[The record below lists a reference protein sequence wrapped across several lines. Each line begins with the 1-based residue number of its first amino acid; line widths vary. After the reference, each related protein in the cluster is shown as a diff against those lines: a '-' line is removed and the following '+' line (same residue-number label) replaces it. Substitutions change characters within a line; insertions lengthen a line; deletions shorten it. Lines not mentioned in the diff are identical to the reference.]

1 MEAIS
6 RDGPSSAPCGMVC
19 CLNPHCH
26 QPQNPDDARFCQSCG
41 SVLVPKLRDRYHPV
55 RPLGQGG
62 FGRSYLAI
70 DRDRLDRPCVIKQFS
85 PQGSNVTLGAA
96 TVTQDGIHEK
106 CAQFFAEEAKRLS
119 ELGEHPQIP
128 TLYAY
133 FAEGGRLY
141 LVQQLIEGETLAQ
154 QVDRLGPLS
163 VVAVRSLLVDL
174 LPVLAFVHDNQ
185 VIHRDIKPDNI
196 VLPSLGAKPV
206 LIDFGVAKQLT
217 GELAT
222 KGGTRVGTEGYAPLE
237 QLRSGHAFPAS
248 DLYSLAATALFA
260 LTGCAPESLFDPLAN
275 RWVWRDR
282 LQDRGQAIEV
292 IDPVLG
298 QVLDRLLADR
308 VSARYASAA
317 EVLRALTGETVDR
330 ADGTEKVED
339 AEPTPGDNDP
349 PIALDLARCKWR
361 PTTTIAAHN
370 DRICALAFSP
380 DGQWLASG
388 GGDRQLRL
396 WDWRSGHLSRDLSGH
411 EGRISALQFSP
422 DGQAV
427 ISASSDRTI
436 RVWPLTDDGPHH
448 CLKHHQDWV
457 GAIALSPDGQTLV
470 SSGDDGRIVLWDWQR
485 GELKAS
491 YKASPRPIGA
501 ITWSPDG
508 TILISGGRDGT
519 IGFWDARSG
528 QLLTTL
534 HHHLGRICALQVTP
548 DGQWLVSAGEDK
560 TIKLWRLDRGQP
572 IDHKPH
578 QVLRDSTEAIFGLA
592 IAPNSGLLVSGG
604 EDHTVQVWQLADCSL
619 LQVLKGH
626 SWWVNAVAIAPDG
639 VTLASGSGDRTI
651 QLWELA

>member
-1 MEAIS
+1 M
-6 RDGPSSAPCGMVC
+6 
-19 CLNPHCH
+19 
-26 QPQNPDDARFCQSCG
+26 
-41 SVLVPKLRDRYHPV
+41 VPKLRDRYHPV
-55 RPLGQGG
+55 RPVGQGG

-70 DRDRLDRPCVIKQFS
+70 DCDRLDRPCIIKQFS
-85 PQGSNVTLGAA
+85 PQGSNVALGAA

-106 CAQFFAEEAKRLS
+106 YAQFFAEEAKRLS

-128 TLYAY
+128 ALYAY

-163 VVAVRSLLVDL
+163 VAAVRSLLVDL
-174 LPVLAFVHDNQ
+174 LPVLTFVHDNQ

-196 VLPSLGAKPV
+196 LLPSVGGKPV

-282 LQDRGQAIEV
+282 LQDRGQAIEA

-317 EVLRALTGETVDR
+317 EVLRVLAGETVDR
-330 ADGTEKVED
+330 ADGPER
-339 AEPTPGDNDP
+339 GDGPDP
-349 PIALDLARCKWR
+349 SEQDSDLLIALDLTRCKWR
-361 PTTTIAAHN
+361 PTTTIAAHD

-396 WDWRSGHLSRDLSGH
+396 WDWRSGQLHRDWAGH
-411 EGRISALQFSP
+411 GGRISALQFSP
-422 DGQAV
+422 DGRAV

-436 RVWPLTDDGPHH
+436 RVWPLTDDGPSH

-457 GAIALSPDGQTLV
+457 GAIALAPDGQTLA

-485 GELKAS
+485 GQVQAS

-501 ITWSPDG
+501 IAWSLDG
-508 TILISGGRDGT
+508 AIVIGGGRDGA
-519 IGFWDARSG
+519 IGFWEARSG
-528 QLLTTL
+528 QLLTTV
-534 HHHLGRICALQVTP
+534 HQHLGRICALQVTP

-560 TIKLWRLDRGQP
+560 TIKLWQLDHGRP
-572 IDHKPH
+572 IDDKPQ

-592 IAPNSGLLVSGG
+592 IAPNGSLLVSGG
-604 EDHTVQVWQLADCSL
+604 EDHTVQIWHLADYSL